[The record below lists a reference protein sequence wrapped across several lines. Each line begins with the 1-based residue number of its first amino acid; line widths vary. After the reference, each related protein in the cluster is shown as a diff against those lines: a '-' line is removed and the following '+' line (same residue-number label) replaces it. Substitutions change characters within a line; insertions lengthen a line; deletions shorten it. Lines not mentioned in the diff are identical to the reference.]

1 MLVKESAA
9 RITLTECL
17 EHPWF
22 VEAEA
27 SPVMSEHVRDM
38 VVARMKNHSL
48 PKRLQQETLSFL
60 VNNRD

>member
-1 MLVKESAA
+1 MLVKESTA
-9 RITLTECL
+9 RIALAECL

-27 SPVMSEHVRDM
+27 SPVMSDNVRNM

>member
-1 MLVKESAA
+1 MLVKESEA
-9 RITLTECL
+9 RISLTECL
-17 EHPWF
+17 GHPWF

-27 SPVMSEHVRDM
+27 SPVMGEHVRDM

-48 PKRLQQETLSFL
+48 PKRLQQETLKFL